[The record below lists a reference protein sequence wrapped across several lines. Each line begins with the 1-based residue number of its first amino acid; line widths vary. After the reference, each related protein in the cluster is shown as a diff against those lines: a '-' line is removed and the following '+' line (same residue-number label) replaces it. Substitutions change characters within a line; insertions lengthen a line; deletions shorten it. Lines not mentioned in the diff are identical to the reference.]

1 VVLCPCHFL
10 LYLALASALGISGM
24 ISSTPL
30 LIFLS
35 IGFIIGIA
43 LIALPTNED
52 GQCCDTSEIIKDE

>member
-1 VVLCPCHFL
+1 
-10 LYLALASALGISGM
+10 M